1 MLTEYHCH
9 VLPGLD
15 DGSNSLGTS
24 LAMLEMMKEQGVK
37 RVIFTP
43 HFYCHEEESV
53 ESFLEKRQAA
63 FEIIKDKSPIK
74 NMLLGAEVAVEN
86 GISEVKDIEK
96 LAIEGTNLILMA
108 FPYRN
113 YERWMAEEVYN
124 LSVEYRLEVILAH
137 VHRCADFCSDE
148 EIDNILSSNAIMQVN
163 NDAFMSWNE
172 KKLAKRVIDE
182 CSRVVFGSDAHNIMD
197 RMPNWD
203 VLKRKVKS
211 DLVEASDD
219 MLDHFMI

>member
-43 HFYCHEEESV
+43 HFYCHQEESV
-53 ESFLEKRQAA
+53 EAFLKRRQSS

-74 NMLLGAEVAVEN
+74 NMLLGAEVAVES

-113 YERWMAEEVYN
+113 YEPWMAEEVYN
-124 LSVEYRLEVILAH
+124 LSIEYKLNIMLAH
-137 VHRCADFCSDE
+137 VHRCIEFCSED

-163 NDAFMSWNE
+163 NDAFGNWNE
-172 KKLAKRVIDE
+172 KKLAKRIVDE
-182 CSRVVFGSDAHNIMD
+182 CSRVVFGSDAHNISD
-197 RMPNWD
+197 SMPNWD
-203 VLKRKVKS
+203 IIKRKVKPELLES
-211 DLVEASDD
+211 SDD
-219 MLDHFMI
+219 MLDRFII